1 MSNRRQPSQPRRLFK
16 SKSSRP
22 EPLPNR
28 LAEIQA
34 EISEVQEQIERH
46 RHAARRVR
54 NAAELTALE
63 QQVMQLTDRLA
74 RLLVAE
80 TLQQTVD
87 DPQTNQHARS
97 LIQGAGT
104 TIKNQGKR
112 PVTVGQ
118 FAGRS

>member
-1 MSNRRQPSQPRRLFK
+1 MSKRRQPSQPRRLFN

-63 QQVMQLTDRLA
+63 QQVTQLTDRLA

-80 TLQQTVD
+80 TLQQTATRLR
-87 DPQTNQHARS
+87 PIFERLA
-97 LIQGAGT
+97 IPGA
-104 TIKNQGKR
+104 
-112 PVTVGQ
+112 
-118 FAGRS
+118 